1 MLVILVPEH
10 CCNAILQWVKG
21 KWDPK
26 HHLDTQSSFETIEFR
41 PVRLCETLL
50 LVTQNPKKKYN
61 KKGFVDA
68 NQLRV

>member
-1 MLVILVPEH
+1 M
-10 CCNAILQWVKG
+10 G

-50 LVTQNPKKKYN
+50 LVTQNPKKKNN